1 MEGYKLKV
9 ENGRLKIEGQE
20 HEYLLLPVEIV
31 SKIRDSLMKIVGE
44 AGARVTL
51 REIGKAVGNALAE
64 VVGKELSAQFH
75 TSGTQASLEQL
86 CEAVSDYL
94 QKAGFGNVIVEKE
107 GGKIKL
113 TIYYPPSLR
122 ARSSGTKMKCN
133 FEMGLV
139 KGALE
144 AVSKKRMNV
153 TLDESVNDEKCVIYV
168 APSS

>member
-9 ENGRLKIEGQE
+9 EDGRLKIEGQE

-51 REIGKAVGNALAE
+51 REIGKAVGAALAE
-64 VVGKELSAQFH
+64 VVSKELDEHFH
-75 TSGTQASLEQL
+75 KSGTEANLEQL
-86 CEAVSDYL
+86 CDAMSTYL
-94 QKAGFGNVIVEKE
+94 QKAGFGKVTVEKVND
-107 GGKIKL
+107 KIKF
-113 TIYYPPSLR
+113 TIIYPPSLR
-122 ARSSGTKMKCN
+122 VKSSGTKMKCN
-133 FEMGLV
+133 FEMGLI

-153 TLDESVNDEKCVIYV
+153 TLDENVNDEKCVIYV
-168 APSS
+168 SPSS